1 MAIVAGGRISDRF
14 MSDDAGPE
22 ANSSKVNQQRIAAM
36 LGISRTTV
44 SRCFT
49 NHPGINPVTRAKVFD
64 VASQLGYQHMET
76 RVPGKK
82 KEGANR
88 RVGVL
93 VCTDIEEY
101 LRGAYESPGVGLYAG
116 ASEFA
121 QLSNTKLEIHYV
133 DPKDASLDAPSYR
146 KLVALRK
153 RAWDGVLLIYPFPRN
168 VVDEM
173 DRLFPMV
180 SLVEQYGTAAVN
192 CVDVD
197 HYKGVAVMMN
207 RLAEL
212 GHEQIGFYTRR
223 YEVEAQWSLRRFSA
237 YVEKL
242 TRWGLPLR
250 DENIVNVRDDQA
262 MSLDESF
269 DHVARRVREGVTAWI
284 CAADH
289 QAYDLIHA
297 LKKRRLRVPRD
308 VSVTGFDGIQKPQD
322 GPMLTTSVIPY
333 WEIGYT
339 GAKRLTELV
348 QKRFGSPQH
357 VLIAPQ
363 FRAGETIGGGA
374 EARRTG
380 GN

>member
-1 MAIVAGGRISDRF
+1 MN
-14 MSDDAGPE
+14 DDHPA
-22 ANSSKVNQQRIAAM
+22 KVNQQKIAEK

-64 VASQLGYQHMET
+64 LASQLGYQHMEM
-76 RVPGKK
+76 RVPAKAGT
-82 KEGANR
+82 ASSR
-88 RVGVL
+88 CVGVL

-101 LRGAYESPGVGLYAG
+101 LRGAYESPGVRLCAG

-121 QLSNTKLEIHYV
+121 QLSHTKLEIHYV
-133 DPKDASLDAPSYR
+133 NPKDASLDAPSYR
-146 KLVALRK
+146 KLTALKK
-153 RAWDGVLLIYPFPRN
+153 RDWDGVLLIYPFPRN

-197 HYKGVAVMMN
+197 HYKGVAVTMN
-207 RLAEL
+207 KLAEL

-237 YVEKL
+237 YVEKM
-242 TRWGLPLR
+242 TRWGLPLC
-250 DENIVNVRDDQA
+250 DEDIVNVRDDQA

-269 DHVARRVREGVTAWI
+269 DHVARRVRNGVTAWI

-289 QAYDLIHA
+289 QAYDLIFA
-297 LKKRRLRVPRD
+297 LKKRGLRVPRD
-308 VSVTGFDGIQKPQD
+308 VSVTGFDGIQKPPD
-322 GPMLTTSVIPY
+322 APLLTTSVIPY

-339 GAKRLTELV
+339 GAKRLMDIV

-357 VLIAPQ
+357 VLITPQ
-363 FRAGETIGGGA
+363 FREGETIGI
-374 EARRTG
+374 RRRQKRVPKSVQDRFLRG
-380 GN
+380 CRRGREHG